1 MVALKLHHLGPIRG
15 TIDQC
20 QSRAPIG
27 CAFRFPSAHHNQ
39 HEWCVSY
46 QALEHNGNQDSGL
59 APDAMT
65 VVLFCPTRNMKG
77 GLVAT
82 FLATPLCLRVCGRCT
97 PLRYTDGRPPG
108 AGKFAISMENAQEG
122 VWLLVISLS
131 YPRQI
136 LSNICVQ
143 WPSRARDACAKTP
156 VPRRDFPPFLR
167 APLMTFSSKEWFHF
181 VPNDWR

>member
-1 MVALKLHHLGPIRG
+1 MPEP
-15 TIDQC
+15 C
-20 QSRAPIG
+20 
-27 CAFRFPSAHHNQ
+27 
-39 HEWCVSY
+39 
-46 QALEHNGNQDSGL
+46 SGGRL
-59 APDAMT
+59 Q
-65 VVLFCPTRNMKG
+65 
-77 GLVAT
+77 GLVPRIYT
-82 FLATPLCLRVCGRCT
+82 LALFFCSMHSIHRQPNMHRGRAKQIKCLNTCPELTTREAHSWSVSPKIFDTSLG
-97 PLRYTDGRPPG
+97 YTDGRPPG

-167 APLMTFSSKEWFHF
+167 APLMAFSSMELVHRGT
-181 VPNDWR
+181 NDWR

>member
-1 MVALKLHHLGPIRG
+1 MVKTMAIQQQRPI
-15 TIDQC
+15 
-20 QSRAPIG
+20 S
-27 CAFRFPSAHHNQ
+27 
-39 HEWCVSY
+39 
-46 QALEHNGNQDSGL
+46 
-59 APDAMT
+59 
-65 VVLFCPTRNMKG
+65 
-77 GLVAT
+77 
-82 FLATPLCLRVCGRCT
+82 
-97 PLRYTDGRPPG
+97 LRYTDSRPPG

-167 APLMTFSSKEWFHF
+167 APLMAFSSTALQHSAT
-181 VPNDWR
+181 NDWRSLPEVYVATFHPHYDPPILITGVKTFRCSDHLSSLDHARSIRHR

>member
-1 MVALKLHHLGPIRG
+1 MNAPPAPGPGRV
-15 TIDQC
+15 
-20 QSRAPIG
+20 RAP
-27 CAFRFPSAHHNQ
+27 
-39 HEWCVSY
+39 
-46 QALEHNGNQDSGL
+46 
-59 APDAMT
+59 
-65 VVLFCPTRNMKG
+65 RNS
-77 GLVAT
+77 
-82 FLATPLCLRVCGRCT
+82 
-97 PLRYTDGRPPG
+97 LRYTDSRPPG

-167 APLMTFSSKEWFHF
+167 APLMAFSSMELQHSAT
-181 VPNDWR
+181 NDWRSLPEVYVATFHPHYDPPILITGVKTCRCSDHLSSLDHARLNTPPTSKLLGVPCNHVDLLGYRCL

>member
-1 MVALKLHHLGPIRG
+1 MVKTMAIQQQRPI
-15 TIDQC
+15 
-20 QSRAPIG
+20 S
-27 CAFRFPSAHHNQ
+27 
-39 HEWCVSY
+39 
-46 QALEHNGNQDSGL
+46 
-59 APDAMT
+59 
-65 VVLFCPTRNMKG
+65 
-77 GLVAT
+77 
-82 FLATPLCLRVCGRCT
+82 
-97 PLRYTDGRPPG
+97 LRYTDSRPPG

-167 APLMTFSSKEWFHF
+167 APLMAFSSKEWVHLGT
-181 VPNDWR
+181 NDWRSLPEVYVATFHPHYDPPILITGVKTCRCSDHLSSLDHARSLRDQRASSLVCLLTMLIY

>member
-27 CAFRFPSAHHNQ
+27 CAFHFPSAHHNQ
-39 HEWCVSY
+39 HEWCVPY

-65 VVLFCPTRNMKG
+65 AVLFCPTRNMKG

-97 PLRYTDGRPPG
+97 PGS
-108 AGKFAISMENAQEG
+108 IC
-122 VWLLVISLS
+122 
-131 YPRQI
+131 YP
-136 LSNICVQ
+136 
-143 WPSRARDACAKTP
+143 
-156 VPRRDFPPFLR
+156 
-167 APLMTFSSKEWFHF
+167 
-181 VPNDWR
+181 